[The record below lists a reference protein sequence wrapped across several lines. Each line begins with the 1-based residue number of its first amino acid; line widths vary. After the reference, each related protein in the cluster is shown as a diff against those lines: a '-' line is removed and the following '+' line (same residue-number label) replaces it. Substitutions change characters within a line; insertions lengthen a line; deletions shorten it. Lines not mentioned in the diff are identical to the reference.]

1 MHPLISELFF
11 KDKSI
16 IVKLTYNDKNI
27 ISDLQLAAR
36 RRASSQLANHGVE
49 LRIHFRYFSAS
60 GSGFIM
66 RSLGPYKQLRSY
78 KCQTSVFVQS

>member
-1 MHPLISELFF
+1 MLDFFFF

-16 IVKLTYNDKNI
+16 IVKLTYNDKNN

-36 RRASSQLANHGVE
+36 RRASCQLANHGAE
-49 LRIHFRYFSAS
+49 LRIHFRCFSAS

-78 KCQTSVFVQS
+78 TCPTSVFVQS